1 VEVRVLSWA
10 PTAKTA
16 FDIAAVFDEKVP
28 PQKNQIRTP
37 SLLPWGRSAVV
48 PFPFAFAEPDVARWS
63 RNVRERP
70 TSDLM
75 VLGFAV
81 LGVAPIEGATG
92 GPRSVAPRASHLVA
106 TDAERMQST

>member
-1 VEVRVLSWA
+1 MPLLA

-37 SLLPWGRSAVV
+37 SLLPWCRSAVV
-48 PFPFAFAEPDVARWS
+48 PFPPAFAEPDVARWS

-81 LGVAPIEGATG
+81 LALHRLREQPAVRDQSRQGLLIWL
-92 GPRSVAPRASHLVA
+92 RLMR
-106 TDAERMQST
+106 ERMQFT